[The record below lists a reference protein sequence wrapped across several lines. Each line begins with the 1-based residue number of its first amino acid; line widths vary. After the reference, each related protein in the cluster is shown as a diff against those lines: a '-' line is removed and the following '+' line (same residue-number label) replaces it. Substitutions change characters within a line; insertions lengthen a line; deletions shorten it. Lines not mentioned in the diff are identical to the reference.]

1 MLTLITGP
9 TTYAFAATVAA
20 VIGGLACGS
29 AFGAWLAGRAR
40 WPALWLACA
49 LGGSALVTAW
59 TTAFVGTEVPLRI
72 AESAVRSLTAAMSPA
87 TVMLVAVLILPTAI
101 GLGIAFPLAVEVA
114 GGHGEDVAWRV
125 GSVYAVNTLAAIVGA
140 LGAGFVAVP
149 AWGLQ
154 GTLDLVSMLL
164 AAGAVLVIGGGRLPR
179 RLQAAGLVP
188 VAVAVVVLIGNP
200 SWDREVLASGVD
212 RYAAAAP
219 AGVDLEPLLKAGT
232 LLYYREGSAS
242 TVSVRELAGARSMAI
257 DGKVDASTSGDM
269 LTQKAL
275 AHLPLLLHP
284 DPRDVL
290 IIGLGSGVTLASALV
305 HPIERADILEISP
318 EVVAASAYFAP
329 ENRDALRDPRARLI
343 MGDGRSH
350 LNLSRRG
357 TTSSSLNRQT
367 PGWPASPR
375 LFTREFFTTARS
387 RLAPGGIICQWA
399 HTYDITDADLRSIVA
414 TFRSV
419 FPEGT
424 IWSIG
429 RGDLLLVASIEP
441 LDGYLA
447 NLSRGWKAPEVAA
460 DLLSASAFEPFA
472 FLSLFA
478 GGPHE
483 LAEYARGA
491 PLQVDDRL
499 ALEFSGPRA
508 VNLDTLDEN
517 ARRIAELGGH
527 ANAPAEVRDALAT
540 AGAAEWRNRGAMMAS
555 AADYVTAYEDYAR
568 AIALDPADED
578 ALDGL
583 IRTAAAVGRQGDA
596 LTRLEVWLRERPHCL
611 RIRVAASRLLAGT
624 GDFDG
629 AITMITDAIDHEQN
643 GSALEQLAS
652 LFSDLGDAAGL
663 GATVARLEQLQP
675 EAPRTAYYAAA
686 GRFFGGDLDGALI
699 RARDA
704 ADRDPKYAA
713 AHNLLGTIHA
723 TLKQEESARAAF
735 QTARRLNP
743 RDSAAY
749 LNLGLLELAA
759 GNGPDAASYF
769 TEALLLDP
777 GSAAAREG
785 LNQARPSTHN
795 RSWR

>member
-1 MLTLITGP
+1 MGHSTAAASTVLAAFIGGLGGGAALGGYIARRLSPRRSLDAYVGLEALVVVAAIALPFALEGLIPLLAWAYQDGTSPVIFPAARLASCFVLVSIPALALGATFPMAVRWFAATAAHAGRATGALYAANTAGATAGVLLAGFVTFPAIGISGTTGLGILASALAIGGVVVVARRSERPGLSAPHAGRSGPPEPTRRMPRRADRRLQPPRAPERPRAEQPWLAAMVLGITGVSTMVYEVVWIRMLALITGP

-20 VIGGLACGS
+20 AIGGLACGS

-164 AAGAVLVIGGGRLPR
+164 AAGAVMVIGGGRLPR

-188 VAVAVVVLIGNP
+188 VAVAAVVLIGNP
-200 SWDREVLASGVD
+200 SWDREVLASGVY

-305 HPIERADILEISP
+305 HPIERADIIGDLAGSGRG
-318 EVVAASAYFAP
+318 VRVFCA
-329 ENRDALRDPRARLI
+329 ENRDALRDPRTRS
-343 MGDGRSH
+343 DHGRWAVAPE
-350 LNLSRRG
+350 LCRRG
-357 TTSSSLNRQT
+357 STTSSSLNRQT

-375 LFTREFFTTARS
+375 CSRASSLRPRGVGSRRAASFASGLIPTTSPTRTCARLLRHS
-387 RLAPGGIICQWA
+387 APCSLKGPSGRSGAAICCSWP
-399 HTYDITDADLRSIVA
+399 RSNQ
-414 TFRSV
+414 
-419 FPEGT
+419 
-424 IWSIG
+424 
-429 RGDLLLVASIEP
+429 

-447 NLSRGWKAPEVAA
+447 NLSRRWKAPEVAA

-483 LAEYARGA
+483 LAE
-491 PLQVDDRL
+491 
-499 ALEFSGPRA
+499 
-508 VNLDTLDEN
+508 
-517 ARRIAELGGH
+517 
-527 ANAPAEVRDALAT
+527 DAT
-540 AGAAEWRNRGAMMAS
+540 WS
-555 AADYVTAYEDYAR
+555 
-568 AIALDPADED
+568 
-578 ALDGL
+578 
-583 IRTAAAVGRQGDA
+583 
-596 LTRLEVWLRERPHCL
+596 
-611 RIRVAASRLLAGT
+611 
-624 GDFDG
+624 
-629 AITMITDAIDHEQN
+629 
-643 GSALEQLAS
+643 
-652 LFSDLGDAAGL
+652 
-663 GATVARLEQLQP
+663 
-675 EAPRTAYYAAA
+675 AAA
-686 GRFFGGDLDGALI
+686 GGRSARPRVLGA
-699 RARDA
+699 ARGQP
-704 ADRDPKYAA
+704 RYAWRERA
-713 AHNLLGTIHA
+713 AHRGTRRPR
-723 TLKQEESARAAF
+723 ERAC
-735 QTARRLNP
+735 
-743 RDSAAY
+743 
-749 LNLGLLELAA
+749 
-759 GNGPDAASYF
+759 
-769 TEALLLDP
+769 
-777 GSAAAREG
+777 
-785 LNQARPSTHN
+785 
-795 RSWR
+795 